1 MTLSEQIDQ
10 DLIAAIKSGDESRRD
25 ILRYLKS
32 SLKNHQINE
41 QKVELTDD
49 DALTVIAREV
59 KKRKESIAAYEQIG
73 KTELAQDEQK
83 EIDIL
88 QKYLPAQ
95 MDESEVTNIVNN
107 YMDEHKDG
115 NLQIGQV
122 IGALSPQLKGKADM
136 SLVAKLIKE
145 RLG

>member
-1 MTLSEQIDQ
+1 MLSEQVDQ

-32 SLKNHQINE
+32 SLKNYQINE
-41 QKVELTDD
+41 QKAEMSDEDV
-49 DALTVIAREV
+49 LTVIAREV
-59 KKRKESIAAYEQIG
+59 KKRKESVTAYEQIG

-95 MDESEVTNIVNN
+95 MNEAEVTNIVNS
-107 YMDEHKDG
+107 YMDEHKDQ

-136 SLVAKLIKE
+136 GLVAKLIKE